1 MKVFVTGGT
10 GYVGRHLIPELAA
23 RGHAVKA
30 LVRSTSQDRLPTGC
44 TRVIGNA
51 LERRTFADQI
61 PPSDTL
67 VQLVGTPSP
76 SPTKARE
83 FREVDLVS
91 AGESVAAAQEAG
103 VRHFVYVSVA
113 QPAPVMKAYI
123 QVRAQAESL
132 IHNSGLDATILRPWY
147 VLGPGHRWPYVLVP
161 IYWLVERLPGAR
173 ASARRLGLVTLNQ
186 MVRALI
192 DAVEAPAN
200 GVRIMTVPDIRS
212 AAGR

>member
-30 LVRSTSQDRLPTGC
+30 LVRSTSQHRLPTGC
-44 TRVIGNA
+44 TPVIGNA

-83 FREVDLVS
+83 FRAVDLVS

-147 VLGPGHRWPYVLVP
+147 VLGPGHRWPYVLLP
-161 IYWLVERLPGAR
+161 IYWLMERLPGAR
-173 ASARRLGLVTLNQ
+173 TSARRLGLVTLNQ